1 MVFQDPG
8 SSLNPYQTL
17 GQIIGLPLQLRGMSN
32 AVERR
37 EAVANLLEQVHLP
50 RSFIHR
56 RPTSLSGGQKQRSSI
71 ARALALKP
79 SILVLDEP
87 TSALDVSVQARI
99 VELLKELR
107 MKLRLTYLFISHDLG
122 VVRNIADRVIIMYD
136 GEIVESGETNKIFS
150 SPQSDYA
157 RQLIAAIPRA
167 TAT

>member
-1 MVFQDPG
+1 MFP
-8 SSLNPYQTL
+8 
-17 GQIIGLPLQLRGMSN
+17 
-32 AVERR
+32 
-37 EAVANLLEQVHLP
+37 
-50 RSFIHR
+50 
-56 RPTSLSGGQKQRSSI
+56 
-71 ARALALKP
+71 
-79 SILVLDEP
+79 
-87 TSALDVSVQARI
+87 VQARI